1 MYAFTYDP
9 AASVEEAAEKLRKSP
24 DANVLAGGMSL
35 IPTMKLRLSSPS
47 DLVDLNGLT
56 ELSGIVLADSTLTIG
71 AMTRHAEVA
80 ASADAQGAIPA
91 LAELA
96 GGIGD
101 VQVRNRG
108 TIGGSICF
116 NDPAADYPAGLV
128 GLGAT
133 VHTSERS
140 LSSDEFFVSLYETAL
155 KSGEIVTSVSFPVPD
170 KAGWSKF
177 ANLASRFAIV
187 AVMVSTRGGGVRVA
201 ITGAKECVFRVAEM
215 EQALSA
221 SFSPGAI
228 AAIHVSADDLND
240 DHHADAEY
248 RAHLI
253 TVLAKR
259 AVAACG

>member
-9 AASVEEAAEKLRKSP
+9 AASVEEAAEKLRDSS
-24 DANVLAGGMSL
+24 DAYALAGGMSL

-47 DLVDLNGLT
+47 DLVDLNVLT
-56 ELSGIVLADSTLTIG
+56 ELSGITVTDGTLTIG

-80 ASADAQGAIPA
+80 ASADVRGAIPA

-128 GLGAT
+128 GLSAT
-133 VHTSERS
+133 VHTSERAIPA
-140 LSSDEFFVSLYETAL
+140 DEFFVSLYETAL

-187 AVMVSTRGGGVRVA
+187 SVMVSTQKGAVRVA
-201 ITGAKECVFRVAEM
+201 VTGAKECVFRVAEM
-215 EQALSA
+215 EQALSVE
-221 SFSPGAI
+221 FSPAAI
-228 AAIHVSADDLND
+228 AQIAFPADDLND

-253 TVLAKR
+253 TIMAKR
-259 AVAACG
+259 AVAACS

>member
-1 MYAFTYDP
+1 MYAFTYHL
-9 AASVEEAAEKLRKSP
+9 ATSVEDAAAQLQKSP
-24 DANVLAGGMSL
+24 EANPLAGGMSL
-35 IPTMKLRLSSPS
+35 IPTMKLRLSSPGKI
-47 DLVDLNGLT
+47 VDLNGLP
-56 ELSGIVLADSTLTIG
+56 ELQGIALADGTLTIG

-80 ASADAQGAIPA
+80 ASADVQSAIPA

-128 GLGAT
+128 GLAAT

-140 LSSDEFFVSLYETAL
+140 IPADEFFVSLYETAL
-155 KSGEIVTSVSFPVPD
+155 KSGEIVTSVTFPVPD
-170 KAGWSKF
+170 MAGWSKF

-187 AVMVSTRGGGVRVA
+187 AVMVSVTGSAVRVA
-201 ITGAKECVFRVAEM
+201 VTGAKECVFRVADM
-215 EQALSA
+215 EHALSA
-221 SFSPGAI
+221 DFSPGA
-228 AAIHVSADDLND
+228 VSEIRVAVDDLND

-253 TVLAKR
+253 TVLAER
-259 AVAACG
+259 AVASCG

>member
-1 MYAFTYDP
+1 MYAFTYHP
-9 AASVEEAAEKLRKSP
+9 AASVEEATAQLQKSP
-24 DANVLAGGMSL
+24 EANLLAGGMSL
-35 IPTMKLRLSSPS
+35 IPTMKLRLSSPGEI
-47 DLVDLNGLT
+47 VDLNGLP
-56 ELSGIVLADSTLTIG
+56 ELQGIALADGTLTIG

-80 ASADAQGAIPA
+80 ASADVQGAIPA
-91 LAELA
+91 LAQLA

-133 VHTSERS
+133 VHTSERAIPA
-140 LSSDEFFVSLYETAL
+140 DEFFASLYETAL

-187 AVMVSTRGGGVRVA
+187 AVMVSARGGDVRVA
-201 ITGAKECVFRVAEM
+201 VTGAKECVFRVGDM
-215 EQALSA
+215 EQALA
-221 SFSPGAI
+221 ADFSPGAVAGI
-228 AAIHVSADDLND
+228 NVCADELND

-253 TVLAKR
+253 TVLAAR

>member
-1 MYAFTYDP
+1 MYAFTYHRP
-9 AASVEEAAEKLRKSP
+9 ASVEAAADSLRKSSE
-24 DANVLAGGMSL
+24 ANLLAGGMSL
-35 IPTMKLRLSSPS
+35 IPTMKLRLSSPGE
-47 DLVDLNGLT
+47 LVDLNGLP
-56 ELSGIVLADSTLTIG
+56 ELQGITLADGTLTIG

-80 ASADAQGAIPA
+80 GSADVAGAIPA

-116 NDPAADYPAGLV
+116 NDPAADYPAGLI

-140 LSSDEFFVSLYETAL
+140 LVADEFFVSLYETAL
-155 KSGEIVTSVSFPVPD
+155 KDGEIVTSVSFPVPD

-187 AVMVSTRGGGVRVA
+187 AVMVSAKGNAVRVA
-201 ITGAKECVFRVAEM
+201 VTGAKACVFRVLEM
-215 EQALSA
+215 EQALA
-221 SFSPGAI
+221 DNFSPGAI
-228 AAIHVSADDLND
+228 AGLGVPAADLND
-240 DHHADAEY
+240 DHHADAAY

-253 TVLAKR
+253 TVLAER

>member
-56 ELSGIVLADSTLTIG
+56 ELSGIKLDGDTLTIG
-71 AMTRHAEVA
+71 AMTRHADVTASGEVA
-80 ASADAQGAIPA
+80 GAIPA
-91 LAELA
+91 LTELA

-133 VHTSERS
+133 VNTNQRS
-140 LSSDEFFVSLYETAL
+140 IAADEFFVSLYETAL
-155 KSGEIVTSVSFPVPD
+155 ENGEIVTSVSFPVPQ

-187 AVMVSTRGGGVRVA
+187 SVMVSMSGSSVRVA
-201 ITGAKECVFRVAEM
+201 VTGAKDCVFRVGEM
-215 EQALSA
+215 EQALSGD
-221 SFSPGAI
+221 FSPGAI
-228 AAIHVSADDLND
+228 DGISVLAADLNND
-240 DHHADAEY
+240 QHADAEY
-248 RAHLI
+248 RSHLI
-253 TVLAKR
+253 TVVAKR
-259 AVAACG
+259 AVVACG

>member
-56 ELSGIVLADSTLTIG
+56 ELSGIVLADCTLTIG

-80 ASADAQGAIPA
+80 ASADVQGAIPA

-201 ITGAKECVFRVAEM
+201 ITGAKECVFRIAEM

>member
-1 MYAFTYDP
+1 M
-9 AASVEEAAEKLRKSP
+9 
-24 DANVLAGGMSL
+24 
-35 IPTMKLRLSSPS
+35 
-47 DLVDLNGLT
+47 
-56 ELSGIVLADSTLTIG
+56 
-71 AMTRHAEVA
+71 
-80 ASADAQGAIPA
+80 
-91 LAELA
+91 
-96 GGIGD
+96 
-101 VQVRNRG
+101 
-108 TIGGSICF
+108 
-116 NDPAADYPAGLV
+116 V

>member
-1 MYAFTYDP
+1 MYAFTYNH
-9 AASVEEAAEKLRKSP
+9 ATSVEEAAALLRNSP
-24 DANVLAGGMSL
+24 EANLLAGGMSL

-47 DLVDLNGLT
+47 GLVDLNGLR
-56 ELSGIVLADSTLTIG
+56 ELDGIKLADDRLTIG

-80 ASADAQGAIPA
+80 NSSDIAAAIPA

-128 GLGAT
+128 GLDAT

-140 LSSDEFFVSLYETAL
+140 LPADEFFVSLYETAL
-155 KSGEIVTSVSFPVPD
+155 KSDEIVTSVSFPVPD

-187 AVMVSTRGGGVRVA
+187 AVMVSAKGNAIRVA
-201 ITGAKECVFRVAEM
+201 VTGAKACVFRVAEM
-215 EQALSA
+215 EQALSDD
-221 SFSPGAI
+221 FSPGAI
-228 AAIHVSADDLND
+228 AGIRVPAEDLND

-253 TVLAKR
+253 TVMAKR
-259 AVAACG
+259 AVAAC

>member
-1 MYAFTYDP
+1 MYAFTYHP
-9 AASVEEAAEKLRKSP
+9 ATSVEEAAAQLQKSP
-24 DANVLAGGMSL
+24 EANLLAGGMSL
-35 IPTMKLRLSSPS
+35 IPTMKLRLSSPGEI
-47 DLVDLNGLT
+47 VDLNGFP
-56 ELSGIVLADSTLTIG
+56 ELQGITLADGTLTIG

-80 ASADAQGAIPA
+80 ASADVRSAIPA

-140 LSSDEFFVSLYETAL
+140 IPADEFFVSLYETAL
-155 KSGEIVTSVSFPVPD
+155 KNSEIAISVSFPVPD
-170 KAGWSKF
+170 RAGWSKF

-187 AVMVSTRGGGVRVA
+187 AVMVSKTGSGVRVA
-201 ITGAKECVFRVAEM
+201 VTGAKECVFRVADM

-221 SFSPGAI
+221 DFSPGAI
-228 AAIHVSADDLND
+228 AGIRVSADDLNN
-240 DHHADAEY
+240 DHHADSEY

-253 TVLAKR
+253 TVLAGR
-259 AVAACG
+259 AVAACE